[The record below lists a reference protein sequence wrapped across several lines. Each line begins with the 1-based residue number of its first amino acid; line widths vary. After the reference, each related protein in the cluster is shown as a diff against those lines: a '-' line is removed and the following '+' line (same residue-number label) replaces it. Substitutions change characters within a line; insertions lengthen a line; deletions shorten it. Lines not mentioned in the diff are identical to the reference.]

1 MLVVVAVVLLAPVLV
16 PLDRGSML
24 ALVVLVLHLLFL
36 ALSLLMRVVAVVE
49 LMIIQ
54 GLPLT
59 NSLD

>member
-1 MLVVVAVVLLAPVLV
+1 VVVEEALLAPVLV
-16 PLDRGSML
+16 PFTRRLL

-36 ALSLLMRVVAVVE
+36 ELSLLMLVAVVVE